1 MIPKTAE
8 YALRAAV
15 CLAGT
20 VGAPASADLLAER
33 TKVPRSY
40 LNRVLRD
47 LADAGLLTS
56 RPGPGG
62 GHELARPA
70 AEVTI
75 LDVINAVAPIE
86 RIEHC
91 PLGLPS
97 HTSLCPLHRE
107 LDQAYKTMQEA
118 FRRVSLKDLLDS
130 TSPIIPLCDLA
141 ASAGEPAAGQAGGD
155 GEQPHLDEKARVGER
170 RGRRPG

>member
-20 VGAPASADLLAER
+20 VGAPASADVLAER

-47 LADAGLLTS
+47 LATAGLLTS

-70 AEVTI
+70 EEVTL
-75 LDVINAVAPIE
+75 LDVVNAVWPIE

-107 LDQAYKTMQEA
+107 LDQAYASMQEA
-118 FRRVSLKDLLDS
+118 FRRVTLSDLLDS
-130 TSPIIPLCDLA
+130 ADPIIPLCHSPSSTTEA
-141 ASAGEPAAGQAGGD
+141 AAGECRGD
-155 GEQPHLDEKARVGER
+155 CQKPHLGGEPGIEQS
-170 RGRRPG
+170 RGRRRR